1 MKQEKSCGIIPYLLI
16 DNEIHYLLVKQNNGF
31 ICFPKGH
38 VEVNETEEGTA
49 LRECFEETGLKPSI
63 VPGFRDS
70 ISYYMPDYDAVKE
83 VVFFIGK
90 LNDLNYKA
98 QKSEIT
104 NIIIAPYKDAIKLL
118 EYDNWQDLLV
128 RANEFLKNK
137 TYN

>member
-38 VEVNETEEGTA
+38 VEIGESEEETA
-49 LRECFEETGLKPSI
+49 LRECFEETGLKAEI
-63 VPGFRDS
+63 IPGFKES
-70 ISYYMPDYDAVKE
+70 IGYYMPDYDAVKE

-90 LNDLNYKA
+90 INSLNYTI
-98 QKSEIT
+98 QESEID
-104 NIIIAPYKDAIKLL
+104 ILIVAPYKEAMKLL
-118 EYDNWQDLLV
+118 TYDNWLDLLNK
-128 RANEFLKNK
+128 ANEFLKKK